1 MHFPAKRVCA
11 AWMAGLVGSLM
22 LIPSFSVIAA
32 EIKAE
37 DRNGD
42 GVIDVFDYL
51 LAKRETVAQSNPVE
65 IKLAGMEVAP
75 GSTVP
80 VQLSFGANPG
90 CENLCFLLDYS
101 EGCTLVSK
109 PKIKSL
115 LKPQSPY
122 TEVDDETNV
131 VLFISVENSLV
142 TESGSFMELD
152 IQIPADAAPGT
163 EYSFAMRNVHAFGS
177 DHEEMPVRFDFGKIT
192 VSPTAPLVTLPASD
206 QPADRNPVVTTMPN
220 EGEGGETT
228 ETTVSTFCMDG
239 IDVSQWQAKIDFNAV
254 RDAGTEFVI
263 LRAGY
268 GKYASQVDS
277 KFVVNYDNAKAA
289 GLPVG
294 AYWYSYAKNED
305 EARLEAAACMEVLG
319 DRKFEFPIAYDF
331 EEPFQMKYSK
341 AKIESIICAFCDE
354 LEKNGYYC
362 SIYSFASAF
371 TYNFSQTVKDRFD
384 AFVAHYGVSKPAYKG
399 PYGVWQYSSTGR
411 VDGISVNV
419 DRDYAYRNYPYII
432 KSNHL
437 NGF

>member
-1 MHFPAKRVCA
+1 MHLKAKRICA
-11 AWMAGLVGSLM
+11 AWLASLVGSFL
-22 LIPSFSVIAA
+22 LTAGSSVTAA
-32 EIKAE
+32 EIKSE

-51 LAKRETVAQSNPVE
+51 LAKRETVANSNPIE
-65 IKLAGMEVAP
+65 IKLPGTEVAP
-75 GSTVP
+75 GSTFP
-80 VQLSFGANPG
+80 VQLSVGANPG
-90 CENLCFLLDYS
+90 CENLCFLLDYA
-101 EGCTLVSK
+101 EGCELVRK
-109 PKIKSL
+109 PKIGSL
-115 LKPQSPY
+115 LTSQSPY
-122 TEVDDETNV
+122 TEVDTETNV
-131 VLFISVENSLV
+131 VLFISVDNALV
-142 TESGSFMELD
+142 TESGSFLELD
-152 IQIPADAAPGT
+152 FHVPADAAPGT
-163 EYSFAMRNVHAFGS
+163 EYTFTMRNAHAFGT
-177 DHEEMPVRFDFGKIT
+177 DHEEIPVRADLGKIT

-206 QPADRNPVVTTMPN
+206 ELPDTIPVVTTAPN
-220 EGEGGETT
+220 GSEGGETT
-228 ETTVSTFCMDG
+228 ETTVSTYYMDG
-239 IDVSQWQAKIDFNAV
+239 IDVSQWQADIDFNAV
-254 RDAGTEFVI
+254 RNAGTDFVI

-268 GKYASQVDS
+268 GKYAWQVDS
-277 KFVVNYDNAKAA
+277 KFVVNYNNAKAA

-294 AYWYSYAKNED
+294 AYWYSYAKNEED
-305 EARLEAAACMEVLG
+305 ARLEAAACMEVLG

-331 EEPFQMKYSK
+331 EEAFQMKYSK

-371 TYNFSQTVKDRFD
+371 TYNFSQTVKERYD